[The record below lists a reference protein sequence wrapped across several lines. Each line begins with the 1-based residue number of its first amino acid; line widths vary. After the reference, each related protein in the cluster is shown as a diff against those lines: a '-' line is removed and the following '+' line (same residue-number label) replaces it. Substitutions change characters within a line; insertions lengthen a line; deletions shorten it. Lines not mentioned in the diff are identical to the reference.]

1 MYEIWLMLNIAWET
15 LLGAWPLVLFLLLAI
30 AVAMAAALSRR
41 GGDWR
46 GAWPPALAGACGV
59 GLLSFLILPTLT
71 RSSLAEL
78 KYWVDWMA
86 LAGMAAGFAVLAAA
100 LLLPL
105 AVLLRCRTFDEL
117 EIRP

>member
-1 MYEIWLMLNIAWET
+1 MYEIWLMLNIVWET
-15 LLGAWPLVLFLLLAI
+15 LLDAWPLVLVLLLAI
-30 AVAMAAALSRR
+30 VMALVAALSRL

-46 GAWPPALAGACGV
+46 GAWPPALAGALGV
-59 GLLSFLILPTLT
+59 GVLSFLWLPTLT

-86 LAGMAAGFAVLAAA
+86 LGGVAAGLAVLAAA

-105 AVLLRCRTFDEL
+105 IVLLKRRNA
-117 EIRP
+117 